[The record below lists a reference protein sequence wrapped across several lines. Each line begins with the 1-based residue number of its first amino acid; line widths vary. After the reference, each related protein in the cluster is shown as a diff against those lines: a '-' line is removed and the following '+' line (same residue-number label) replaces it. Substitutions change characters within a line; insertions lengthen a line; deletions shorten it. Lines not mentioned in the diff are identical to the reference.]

1 MPRLAGESAVG
12 MAIGG
17 KRKGAVFGRYA
28 RRRDDCSCLRARAAA
43 SRRRAIV
50 CVGILAILL
59 APLFGAGPWA
69 SVGASAPDGSD
80 SARVVFV
87 TSNDWHS
94 RIVVAVAD
102 LPAGL
107 LPEAADFPNA
117 AWLAIGWGDHEYYP
131 MRDPPTWLALKAGL
145 WPTDAVIHLVPLTAP
160 PRAADGF
167 EVLEIELGATEHEAL
182 LVAIDATVARNGA
195 TRAPIA
201 APGLYRGSLF
211 YPSHGRFHL
220 LNTCNSWTARQLVA
234 AGLPIRWRGVVTA
247 EDLMRQLRALPG
259 VRRADG

>member
-1 MPRLAGESAVG
+1 MATGG
-12 MAIGG
+12 MGTGAAIG
-17 KRKGAVFGRYA
+17 RWLRCCDSRSALGALVTA
-28 RRRDDCSCLRARAAA
+28 SCRRVILRAWLGTLVLALLLGCVPWPSIEA
-43 SRRRAIV
+43 ST
-50 CVGILAILL
+50 
-59 APLFGAGPWA
+59 P
-69 SVGASAPDGSD
+69 SNSD
-80 SARVVFV
+80 ATRVVFV

-102 LPAGL
+102 LPVGL
-107 LPEAADFPNA
+107 LPEAADFPGA
-117 AWLAIGWGDHEYYP
+117 AWLAIGWGDHEFYP

-145 WPTDAVIHLVPLTAP
+145 WPTDAVIHLVPLAAP

-167 EVLEIELGATEHEAL
+167 EVLEIELGAAEHDAL
-182 LVAIDATVARNGA
+182 LVAIDAAVARNGA
-195 TRAPIA
+195 ARAPIA
-201 APGLYRGSLF
+201 APGLYQGSLF